1 MATIRLIFLWHMHQ
15 PFYKDLVSGEYRM
28 PWVRMHAL
36 KDYYGM
42 VKLLDEFPDVHQN
55 FNLVPSL
62 IAQIEDYVNGAAKDP
77 FYDVAAKS
85 AGELTPR
92 EKVFA
97 LRYLFH
103 ANHTHMIGR
112 YPRYHELHQQ
122 YRSLGEDAIK
132 GEKYFQAQ
140 DMADLQVLS
149 QLAWFD
155 EFFIDRP
162 EVAELVR
169 KGRGFTGSDQQ
180 TMLATQREVLAA
192 VLPQYAS
199 AAQRKII
206 EISATPFYH
215 PILPLLCDSNIGRVS
230 SPNLPLPRQVFRHPE
245 DAREQLQRAL
255 NLHERVFGLRPKGI
269 WPSEGSVSNETI
281 ELAGRLGVRWMATDE
296 GVLGRTID
304 TYFERDSQGRLAAGH
319 AEKLYNIYR
328 YEQNDTPMHM
338 VFRDHGLS
346 DLIGFIYSG
355 VPPQEAAGH
364 FIRSIKDNA
373 RPVLNLGRDAVVSV
387 ILDGENA
394 WEHYPGSGREF
405 LRRLYD
411 AVRSD
416 PEVEPVTISEAIDRH
431 RDFGRLDSITP
442 GSWIN
447 ANFNVW
453 IGAPEDNVA
462 WDYLSAARDFYAQ
475 RSPAVSEQARA
486 LAFEEI
492 LIAEGSDWNWWYG
505 PEHSSANDREFDELY
520 RKHLWNVYQALG
532 VAPPD
537 YLAQPIAGYIS
548 HARVFPQTA
557 FIRPRIHASSI
568 GYFDWL
574 GAASYVV
581 DRQGSAMHGKEFLLA
596 AAYAGIDSEHLFTR
610 LDFLPER
617 IAGSYEIAVNIEKI
631 AKAGRESNHAFR
643 VEITVRDEVV
653 DHFRIAEGSWIQRNG
668 NGLPPEQPP
677 SDRDAG
683 LSVTL
688 SRILQFQLNLSFLEA
703 QLGDVLRLRFSI
715 WRDRLPIDALPVE
728 GWIEVPVVSEEEL
741 AAMSDHAW

>member
-1 MATIRLIFLWHMHQ
+1 
-15 PFYKDLVSGEYRM
+15 
-28 PWVRMHAL
+28 
-36 KDYYGM
+36 
-42 VKLLDEFPDVHQN
+42 
-55 FNLVPSL
+55 
-62 IAQIEDYVNGAAKDP
+62 
-77 FYDVAAKS
+77 
-85 AGELTPR
+85 
-92 EKVFA
+92 
-97 LRYLFH
+97 
-103 ANHTHMIGR
+103 
-112 YPRYHELHQQ
+112 
-122 YRSLGEDAIK
+122 
-132 GEKYFQAQ
+132 
-140 DMADLQVLS
+140 
-149 QLAWFD
+149 
-155 EFFIDRP
+155 
-162 EVAELVR
+162 
-169 KGRGFTGSDQQ
+169 
-180 TMLATQREVLAA
+180 

-230 SPNLPLPRQVFRHPE
+230 SPNLPLPRQAFRHPE

-255 NLHERVFGLRPKGI
+255 HLHERVFGARPQGI
-269 WPSEGSVSNETI
+269 WPSEGGVSNEAI
-281 ELAGRLGVRWMATDE
+281 ELASRLGIRWVATDE

-304 TYFERDSQGRLAAGH
+304 TYFERDNQGRLAAGH

-328 YEQNDTPMHM
+328 YEQNDTRMHLL
-338 VFRDHGLS
+338 FRDHRLS

-355 VPPQEAAGH
+355 VPPLEAAGH

-373 RPVLNLGRDAVVSV
+373 RPVLDSGRDAVVPV

-394 WEHYPGSGREF
+394 WEHYPYSGREF

-411 AVRSD
+411 AIRSD
-416 PEVEPVTISEAIDRH
+416 SEIEAVTIAEAIDRH
-431 RDFGRLDSITP
+431 RDFGRLESITP
-442 GSWIN
+442 GSWIS

-453 IGAPEDNVA
+453 IGAPEDNIA

-548 HARVFPQTA
+548 RARVFPQTA
-557 FIRPRIHASSI
+557 FIRPRINAASI

-574 GAASYVV
+574 GAASYVA

-596 AAYAGIDSEHLFTR
+596 AAYAGIDREHLFAR
-610 LDFLPER
+610 LDFVAERLP
-617 IAGSYEIAVNIEKI
+617 GGYEIALNIEKW
-631 AKAGRESNHAFR
+631 AKLGRESDHTFR
-643 VEITVRDEVV
+643 VEIGLRDGVV
-653 DHFRIAEGSWIQRNG
+653 DHSRVAEGSWIQRNG
-668 NGLPPEQPP
+668 NGLPSTQPAA
-677 SDRDAG
+677 DGDAG
-683 LSVTL
+683 LRVTF
-688 SRILQFQLNLSFLEA
+688 SRILQLELDLSFLGV

-728 GWIEVPVVSEEEL
+728 GWIEVPIVSEEEL